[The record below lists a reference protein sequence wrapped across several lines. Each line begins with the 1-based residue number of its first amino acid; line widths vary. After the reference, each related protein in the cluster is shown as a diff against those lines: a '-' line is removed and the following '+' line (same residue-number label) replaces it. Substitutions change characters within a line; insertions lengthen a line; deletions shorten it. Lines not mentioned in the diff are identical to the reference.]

1 MSRVFIEVIAFEN
14 MCLIKNEFLD
24 GFFDFYLL
32 DDKLVMGS
40 IKIENW
46 VDLERFSPV

>member
-1 MSRVFIEVIAFEN
+1 MV
-14 MCLIKNEFLD
+14 
-24 GFFDFYLL
+24 FFDFYLL